1 MATRLDLDTAPA
13 TDRFSALP
21 ALSGGYE
28 RPQIRSRSAR
38 LFSRMRDILAANLG
52 EMLDHSP
59 EPEQMIR
66 MIICEMEETLVH
78 VRATTARTIADQ
90 KELKAAQSRLR
101 EIAEGWREKAEF
113 ALAADREDLA
123 RQALAEKAKA
133 EDRATELDDEIS
145 ALDTTL
151 ASNHTDIARLQHKL
165 SEACARRS
173 NIRAR
178 LETAENSIK
187 MRELLNGGALKDAFA
202 RFDTLERTVDAAE
215 GHAEAAMIGYDD
227 SEEIARNRKLN
238 AKVDAELA
246 AMKNAKTK

>member
-1 MATRLDLDTAPA
+1 MTTRLDLDTAPVA
-13 TDRFSALP
+13 DRFHSLP
-21 ALSGGYE
+21 IASGSYE

-78 VRATTARTIADQ
+78 VRASTARTIADQ
-90 KELKAAQSRLR
+90 KELKAAQTRLR
-101 EIAEGWREKAEF
+101 EIATGWREKAEF

-133 EDRATELDDEIS
+133 EDRANELDAEID
-145 ALDTTL
+145 ALETTL
-151 ASNHTDIARLQHKL
+151 TANHTDIARLQAKL
-165 SEACARRS
+165 SEACARRG

-202 RFDTLERTVDAAE
+202 RFDTLERKVDEAE

-246 AMKNAKTK
+246 AMKNGKSN

>member
-1 MATRLDLDTAPA
+1 MATRLDLDTATS
-13 TDRFSALP
+13 TDRFHSLP
-21 ALSGGYE
+21 AMSGGYE

-52 EMLDHSP
+52 DMLDHSP

-90 KELKAAQSRLR
+90 KELKAAQDRLR
-101 EIAEGWREKAEF
+101 EIADGWREKAEF

-123 RQALAEKAKA
+123 RQALVEKGKA
-133 EDRATELDDEIS
+133 EDRAKELNEEI
-145 ALDTTL
+145 ATL
-151 ASNHTDIARLQHKL
+151 EKTLTANHSDIARLQTKL
-165 SEACARRS
+165 GEACARRG

-178 LETAENSIK
+178 LESAENSIK
-187 MRELLNGGALKDAFA
+187 MRELLNGGAVKDAFA
-202 RFDTLERTVDAAE
+202 RFDTLERKVDEAE

-227 SEEIARNRKLN
+227 SEEIAKNRKLN

-246 AMKNAKTK
+246 AMKNGKTS